1 MTVYYVYAYQKKRE
15 TLFTPEHF
23 TNYFFRSSS
32 VKNSFLSSV
41 FSFPPPAP
49 TTKDERESKSKKEEE
64 EIRTKKKN
72 SRRKEWPGQKK
83 IRLFVERNQKIYIS
97 ARCKHFRHKTT
108 HVL

>member
-41 FSFPPPAP
+41 FSFPAP
-49 TTKDERESKSKKEEE
+49 TPTTDERESKSKKMKEKGDP
-64 EIRTKKKN
+64 TKKKI
-72 SRRKEWPGQKK
+72 SRKEWPGQKK
-83 IRLFVERNQKIYIS
+83 IRLFWWRE
-97 ARCKHFRHKTT
+97 KTKKFI
-108 HVL
+108 